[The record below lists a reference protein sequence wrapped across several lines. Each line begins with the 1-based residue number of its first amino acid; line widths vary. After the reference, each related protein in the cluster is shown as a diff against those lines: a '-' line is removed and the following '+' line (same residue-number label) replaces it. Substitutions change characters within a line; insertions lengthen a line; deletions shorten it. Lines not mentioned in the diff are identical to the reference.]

1 MGLYNISSET
11 YCVISLSCN
20 YINFTGPPIL
30 QAVKPLYYVIAGNP
44 FTLNC
49 TATSDPQSPNEL
61 RFRWFKESTRIDNNP
76 AQWNITEV
84 LLRNALTITSQ
95 IVITHLTVEQH
106 NGTYTCSV
114 DNYSPRM
121 AVDQITSV
129 IVESKNYFMIAFVVL
144 VH

>member
-1 MGLYNISSET
+1 MT
-11 YCVISLSCN
+11 YYVKLIKL
-20 YINFTGPPIL
+20 YINFTGPPTL
-30 QAVKPLYYVIAGNP
+30 QTVSPLYYATTGSLFI
-44 FTLNC
+44 LNC
-49 TATSDPQSPNEL
+49 TATNDPQSLNGL
-61 RFRWFKESTRIDNNP
+61 RFRWFKELTRIDDNP

-84 LLRNALTITSQ
+84 LLRNTLTVMSQ
-95 IVITHLTVEQH
+95 IVITDLIVEQH

-129 IVESKNYFMIAFVVL
+129 IVESEYCFMIACMVL

>member
-1 MGLYNISSET
+1 MIYHVQLIK
-11 YCVISLSCN
+11 L
-20 YINFTGPPIL
+20 YINFTGPPTL
-30 QAVKPLYYVIAGNP
+30 QTVNPLYYVTTGSLFI
-44 FTLNC
+44 LNC
-49 TATSDPQSPNEL
+49 TATNDPQSLNGL
-61 RFRWFKESTRIDNNP
+61 RFRWFKESTRIDDNP

-84 LLRNALTITSQ
+84 LLRNTLTTTSQ

-114 DNYSPRM
+114 DNYSPSM

-129 IVESKNYFMIAFVVL
+129 IVESEYYLMIACMVL